1 MMITL
6 VMVLAMWL
14 RVTCAMYVFTHLYE
28 EYRLQIVVDIITLY
42 S

>member
-14 RVTCAMYVFTHLYE
+14 RVTCAITTPGMCLLTCMMSTG
-28 EYRLQIVVDIITLY
+28 YR
-42 S
+42 